1 MKFQFKKIHRINFV
15 CFLIPW
21 KNSLIWCCSRS
32 QLNWTEL
39 NEFSKVSAAITW
51 RTPIFENKTDRQ
63 EQNKKNNSHDVCL
76 LNLLYRCYV
85 YINTHLIYDHTHGV
99 MRKLEWDKTK
109 YSHIIKRSKL
119 CVCVC
124 CFFFVVFLYWLD
136 IRSNV
141 ICHTVAVFFQ
151 HTRFRYALLALYQ
164 LLAS

>member
-119 CVCVC
+119 CVCVRVVFFSL
-124 CFFFVVFLYWLD
+124 FFFIDLTYD
-136 IRSNV
+136 
-141 ICHTVAVFFQ
+141 Q
-151 HTRFRYALLALYQ
+151 M
-164 LLAS
+164 